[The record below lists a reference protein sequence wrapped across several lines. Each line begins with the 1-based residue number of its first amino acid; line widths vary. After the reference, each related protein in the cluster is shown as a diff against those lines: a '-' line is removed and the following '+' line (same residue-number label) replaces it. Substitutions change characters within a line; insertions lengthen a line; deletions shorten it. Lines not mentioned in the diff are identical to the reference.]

1 MTFFSY
7 SCASFGWPVI
17 GPAMS
22 TSFLGLSA
30 ARLKKEQKQN
40 SKANG
45 NRSGKNLRRLIG
57 DGESVDD
64 PHQETRPRIDERQSL
79 RGESFPYL
87 FRSVLPASC
96 RHNGTG

>member
-22 TSFLGLSA
+22 TIFFGLSA
-30 ARLKKEQKQN
+30 ARLKNEQN

-45 NRSGKNLRRLIG
+45 IKSGRNLRRLIG

-64 PHQETRPRIDERQSL
+64 L
-79 RGESFPYL
+79 RREARASVHDDL
-87 FRSVLPASC
+87 HRSAENWQNAENPLISGQRVVPVSV
-96 RHNGTG
+96 